1 MHAELVIRLSDLL
14 EQWTVECNSVAEL
27 REKVLLEQLLNVMS
41 PELRIWV
48 TECKPKM
55 TKEAARLAD
64 NNMTVGRMTTGKN
77 WKEKTG
83 DDCDGVYGRS
93 KGGADTRKC
102 HLCKQSGHLAY
113 NCPSKKTQEELASTM
128 NEGES
133 KTGVKNV
140 KCFSCGNMGHMS
152 MQCADK
158 AWFCGG
164 GTPQRMARRAGQVGK
179 TRVEDIVW
187 DTGCTRTMVQWELV
201 SDNNLLEGE
210 VVAVRCAH
218 DDTVVYPLADVQ
230 LELEGDKVQVV
241 AAVVE
246 HLPVYWELMFQSW
259 GREAITQKS

>member
-113 NCPSKKTQEELASTM
+113 NCPSKKTQEESASMM

-133 KTGVKNV
+133 KKGKKNV

-152 MQCADK
+152 MQCPDK

-164 GTPQRMARRAGQVGK
+164 GIPQQMARRAGQVGK
-179 TRVEDIVW
+179 TRVEDILW
-187 DTGCTRTMVQWELV
+187 DAGCSRTMVRRELV
-201 SDNNLLEGE
+201 LDNKLLGGE

-218 DDTVVYPLADVQ
+218 DDSVVYPLADVQ
-230 LELEGDKVQVV
+230 LELEGDKVCSGGASTCVLGV
-241 AAVVE
+241 DV
-246 HLPVYWELMFQSW
+246 PVLEKGSYYTKILV
-259 GREAITQKS
+259 